1 MITEFK
7 AKDYHSSFAA
17 MPYNLAKNRNQSI
30 VPLNMS
36 RVILSKK
43 PGVDGSEYINA
54 TYLHGSQRSD
64 EFIITQHPIWEFKS
78 NFWQMVWDNNS
89 NHVIAL
95 YGDDQLDQCGRSY
108 WLEQSEKSE
117 SSMKCDSFT
126 VQLKDETFD
135 MDFVYRD
142 FLLQSIDEDYE
153 FNCRIISACYWPD
166 GCTPV
171 KSAFELVNKVR
182 QLRTPATPSNTTSSN
197 SMGPIIVHDLH
208 GTYRAATFCCLY
220 TMQDLI
226 NIEASV
232 NVYELAK
239 MYHLKRPGVW
249 HSSSNIQF
257 LYQAAECLFDEFIQQ
272 RALKNESDANMSSIS
287 SSSIVSPCSSLSQDS
302 ATLKS
307 QMQCQSQ
314 QTASDTTSIDF
325 NKSTQ
330 SESNC
335 NGNNTNNNNEIS
347 KVVLAMPD
355 DVVATVGQT
364 KKSSIGKKRAAA
376 MHLVANMITRSSNFT
391 RNIFQHAS
399 SAAANVPSSVKEETS
414 TIVAADDFDKLNVK
428 TQQINV

>member
-1 MITEFK
+1 
-7 AKDYHSSFAA
+7 
-17 MPYNLAKNRNQSI
+17 
-30 VPLNMS
+30 MS

-89 NHVIAL
+89 NHVVAL

-108 WLEQSEKSE
+108 WLEQGEDAI
-117 SSMKCDSFT
+117 MKCDSFS

-171 KSAFELVNKVR
+171 KSAFDLVNKVR
-182 QLRTPATPSNTTSSN
+182 QMRTPPAPANTTSPH

-208 GTYRAATFCCLY
+208 GTFRAATFCALY
-220 TMQDLI
+220 TMHDLI
-226 NIEASV
+226 QIEASV

-249 HSSSNIQF
+249 HSSSNIYF

-272 RALKNESDANMSSIS
+272 RALKNESEANMSSLS
-287 SSSIVSPCSSLSQDS
+287 SSSIASPCSSLSQDS

-314 QTASDTTSIDF
+314 QTASDTTSLD
-325 NKSTQ
+325 KESQ
-330 SESNC
+330 SNS
-335 NGNNTNNNNEIS
+335 EIS
-347 KVVLAMPD
+347 KVV
-355 DVVATVGQT
+355 VVPIPETELVHA
-364 KKSSIGKKRAAA
+364 KKSTMASISKKRAAA
-376 MHLVANMITRSSNFT
+376 MLMMSNLVTRSSNFT
-391 RNIFQHAS
+391 RNFFQHAS
-399 SAAANVPSSVKEETS
+399 TAASNVPSSVKEESS
-414 TIVAADDFDKLNVK
+414 TIVAEQGDKTPESSAK
-428 TQQINV
+428 KAQQTQQIDV